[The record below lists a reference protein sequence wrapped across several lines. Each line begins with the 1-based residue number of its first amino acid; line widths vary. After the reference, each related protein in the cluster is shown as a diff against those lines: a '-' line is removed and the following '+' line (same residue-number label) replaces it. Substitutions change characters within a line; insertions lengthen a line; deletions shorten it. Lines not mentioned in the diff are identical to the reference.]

1 MATGDSFAD
10 FEQFSAMI
18 AEAWPEARESIP
30 CDDTTSHMDMHLANL
45 WRKVN
50 RLTQQYRYK
59 GKRHK
64 DLMRLKHQYRLIK
77 EYQQQLEADTWHNT
91 CAKLGREPG
100 LKRLWQILR
109 SLLGRKTGVPPLAEL
124 FLREEPAVLEERVI
138 HTFFPHAAEAPPEPL
153 PSATIDNAKEEL
165 DTPFTLSELVAA
177 LAQGKTKSAPGH
189 DGVTWQELRNLS
201 NEAQ

>member
-1 MATGDSFAD
+1 
-10 FEQFSAMI
+10 MI
-18 AEAWPEARESIP
+18 AEARPEARETIP

-109 SLLGRKTGVPPLAEL
+109 SLLGRKRGAPPLAEL
-124 FLREEPAVLEERVI
+124 FLREEPGVLEERVI

-177 LAQGKTKSAPGH
+177 LAQDQVLNRRSADENNAPAPR
-189 DGVTWQELRNLS
+189 VPSW
-201 NEAQ
+201 